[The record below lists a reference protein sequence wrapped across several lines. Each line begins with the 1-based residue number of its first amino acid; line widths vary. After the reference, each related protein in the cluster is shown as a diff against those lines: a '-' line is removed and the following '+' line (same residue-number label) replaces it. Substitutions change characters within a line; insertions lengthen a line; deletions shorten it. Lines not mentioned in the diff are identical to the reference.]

1 MAPSKRA
8 CRRDTSCRLGD
19 VCSTTRLPLGVRWR
33 SGLPFEGCRSI
44 GTIEIHLQE
53 EVLGRLPRMGSCLAV
68 QSASSRALKAA
79 EYNGSGCAQTVCRAS
94 CNAWRGLYIFLGASA
109 ASCWQATARARAFPN
124 VFFHGADDAFGVN
137 PRFFFRGV
145 DVPVE
150 GLARPLGNQVFNI
163 SRRYDNQMKAF
174 ALRVL
179 VDVHIIVSCMR

>member
-1 MAPSKRA
+1 MAVAAHKQCVAQAVTRGEDCMYSSGRA
-8 CRRDTSCRLGD
+8 
-19 VCSTTRLPLGVRWR
+19 
-33 SGLPFEGCRSI
+33 
-44 GTIEIHLQE
+44 
-53 EVLGRLPRMGSCLAV
+53 LPRAGKR
-68 QSASSRALKAA
+68 QP
-79 EYNGSGCAQTVCRAS
+79 G
-94 CNAWRGLYIFLGASA
+94 
-109 ASCWQATARARAFPN
+109 RARFRM
-124 VFFHGADDAFGVN
+124 FFFRGADDAFGVN